1 MKYNEIKL
9 TIIKKVRD
17 IYFLLRFGRGR
28 FFFRYI
34 YTYFCHLIFK
44 KKFTFD
50 FEKTI
55 FSNKWFYQNISYI
68 NFLLKDKKKNINK
81 ILEIGSYEGQ
91 SAFFFLKYFVGAQI
105 TCVDIWQNQ
114 VHNYKNIEFK
124 NIEKN
129 FDENLDKYQERI
141 IKFKGSSKNFFKK
154 NSNKNFDLIFVDGSH
169 YKYHVY
175 QDAINS
181 FKNLKINGYILFDDY
196 LFKYKSKKNSHPLFA
211 INKFLI
217 KYKKKIK
224 IIAIYRQVLIKK
236 ISD

>member
-1 MKYNEIKL
+1 MKYNGIKL

-17 IYFLLRFGRGR
+17 IYFLLRFGQGR

-44 KKFTFD
+44 KKFSFD
-50 FEKTI
+50 FEKTM

-68 NFLLKDKKKNINK
+68 NFLLKNKKKNINK

-91 SAFFFLKYFVGAQI
+91 SSFFFLKYFINSHI

-114 VHNYKNIEFK
+114 NQNYKNIDFD
-124 NIEKN
+124 NVEKN
-129 FDENLDKYQERI
+129 FDKNLEKYQERI
-141 IKFKGSSKNFFKK
+141 IKFRGSSNDFFEKNEVKD
-154 NSNKNFDLIFVDGSH
+154 FDLIFIDGSH
-169 YKYHVY
+169 YMDDVY

-181 FKNLKINGYILFDDY
+181 FKNLKLNGYILFDDY
-196 LFKYKSKKNSHPLFA
+196 LFKYKSKTNSHPLFA

-217 KYKKKIK
+217 EYKNKIK
-224 IIAIYRQVLIKK
+224 ILAIYRQVLVKK
-236 ISD
+236 VSE